1 MKCCYKTVNADGV
14 ITGVEGV
21 YDHEVED
28 YFDTDHNLWYIAI
41 TFEEYVEVCEQLG
54 INPK

>member
-1 MKCCYKTVNADGV
+1 MKCCYKIVDLNGNT
-14 ITGVEGV
+14 TGVEGV

-28 YFDTDHNLWYIAI
+28 YFDTDHDMWYIAI

>member
-1 MKCCYKTVNADGV
+1 MKCCYKTVDANGV
-14 ITGVEGV
+14 VTGVEGV

-41 TFEEYVEVCEQLG
+41 TFEEYVEVCEQLD